1 MAWTLAAQA
10 GLSALGGILGSR
22 SAKKAARERARAYFD
37 ASEVVGTAFDE
48 SREFLDP
55 RFQQEQAAMGRV
67 NALLGLGGEAP
78 DPSLFRE
85 TPGYNFLLEEM
96 QRGVERSAA
105 ARGGLVSGNTLTELQ
120 QRAGG
125 LADQTFNNYLATLMG
140 LQSQGVDQTL
150 AGMRTNLGA
159 QQADFRLGA
168 GGARASGV
176 EGSGAALAGGL
187 TGAASAVGDFAGR
200 NQLMSMLRPQTSGIV
215 PGSGG
220 GGLPPITVRPMRS
233 LTNVPFVSV

>member
-1 MAWTLAAQA
+1 MVWQVAAQA
-10 GLSALGGILGSR
+10 GLSALGGLLGSR
-22 SAKKAARERARAYFD
+22 SAKKAARERAQAYSD
-37 ASEVVGTAFDE
+37 ASEIVGTAYDE
-48 SREFLDP
+48 SRRFLEP
-55 RFQQEQAAMGRV
+55 RHGQEQAAIERV

-78 DPSLFRE
+78 AYDLFRE

-125 LADQTFNNYLATLMG
+125 LADQTFNNYLATLLG

-150 AGMRTNLGA
+150 AGMRTNLGT

-168 GGARASGV
+168 GGARASGI

-187 TGAASAVGDFAGR
+187 AGGATALGDFMGR
-200 NQLMSMLRPQTSGIV
+200 NQLMSLLRPQSV
-215 PGSGG
+215 PGTGG
-220 GGLPPITVRPMRS
+220 GGLPPITVRPMRA
-233 LTNVPFVSV
+233 F